1 MAVFRCKMC
10 GGDLDVVDTTSNIF
24 TCKYCGTQQTVP
36 TLDSEKKI
44 NLFSRAN
51 RLRMNNEFDK
61 AAGIYET
68 IASEFIEEAEAYW
81 GLCLCKYGIEYV
93 DDPAT
98 AKKIPTCH
106 RTSFRSIFE
115 DENFITALQYSDA
128 EATAVYRREAKEI
141 DRLQKEILSIA
152 GNEEPFDI
160 FICYKETAEDG
171 ERTKDS
177 VLAQEIYDAL
187 TEKGYKVFFSR
198 ITLEDKLGKAYEPYI
213 FAALSSAKVML
224 AVGTKYEYFNAVWV
238 KNEWGR
244 FLEMMKDDKSKTLIP
259 CYADIDAYDMPAE
272 FKNFQGQDMTK
283 IGFKQDLIRGI
294 GKLMGGSTPAPVTY
308 AAAAPTLDKCIE
320 NAEVYMNLKNY
331 PAAYET
337 YQTMTREYPGNYLGW
352 WGLITA
358 SSRNLTVV
366 SDEDETKI
374 KEWYGYA
381 LSLAD
386 DGQKAEIKSRMKE
399 YLRTKSS
406 AYADGSRDMYSEK
419 LAKANGAI
427 KKTEYIINREE
438 RKVADTITSHNGHL
452 GNLTGVINESRSAIR
467 KYGILKKR
475 IARAKVTK
483 FLFAL
488 GAVTLIV
495 CFFIALST
503 PKSKSQE
510 INDIVSI
517 VAAVALVETL
527 VMALVHAVSSTLV
540 NSFKKK
546 NPSISAYTVRSCK
559 DNIKKLGQQINISSA
574 EAERYKK
581 EIDNLT
587 NSENTMVIEG
597 RKKIEQ
603 IKGAITDI
611 EAIKDD
617 RENIALY
624 DFYLSC
630 KEYECETPTL
640 NEAFVPVWDKAMTA
654 MKLIDRAE

>member
-10 GGDLDVVDTTSNIF
+10 GGDLDVTDTSTNIY
-24 TCKYCGTQQTVP
+24 TCKYCNTQQTVP
-36 TLDSEKKI
+36 TLDSEKKV

-98 AKKIPTCH
+98 ARKIPTCH
-106 RTSFRSIFE
+106 RTSYQSIFE
-115 DENFITALQYSDA
+115 DENFTTALQYSDA
-128 EATAVYRREAKEI
+128 DATAVYRREAKEI
-141 DRLQKEILSIA
+141 DRLQKEILSVA
-152 GNEEPFDI
+152 ANEEPFDI
-160 FICYKETAEDG
+160 FICYKETDEEG

-177 VLAQEIYDAL
+177 VLAQEIYEAL

-283 IGFKQDLIRGI
+283 IGFKQDLVRGI

-320 NAEVYMNLKNY
+320 NAQVYMNLKNY

-337 YQTMTREYPGNYLGW
+337 YQTMTREYPGHYLGW

-366 SDEDETKI
+366 SDEDEAKI

-386 DGQKAEIKSRMKE
+386 DGQKVEIKSKMKE
-399 YLRTKSS
+399 YLRIKSS
-406 AYADGSRDMYSEK
+406 AYAEGSRDMYSEK
-419 LAKANGAI
+419 LACANGMI
-427 KKTEYIINREE
+427 KASE
-438 RKVADTITSHNGHL
+438 
-452 GNLTGVINESRSAIR
+452 SAIR
-467 KYGILKKR
+467 KEEKRVADAIKACNRNIEELTDDIKESRTLIKKYGTLKKR
-475 IARAKVTK
+475 ITRAKVTK
-483 FLFAL
+483 VLFAL
-488 GAVTLIV
+488 CIVTV
-495 CFFIALST
+495 VACFFISFSV
-503 PKSKSQE
+503 PKAEARKLDE
-510 INDIVSI
+510 I
-517 VAAVALVETL
+517 LVPIFATAGIIGL
-527 VMALVHAVSSTLV
+527 VMALVHAISSSLV
-540 NSFKKK
+540 NSFRRK
-546 NPSISAYTVRSCK
+546 NSGVTAYSAGVCK
-559 DNIKKLGQQINISSA
+559 ANMKDLGSRINYYNENI
-574 EAERYKK
+574 ERYQKQLA
-581 EIDNLT
+581 ELSNP
-587 NSENTMVIEG
+587 ENKVIEENK
-597 RKKIEQ
+597 RKIELTRN
-603 IKGAITDI
+603 AIADI

-630 KEYECETPTL
+630 KDYECETPTL
-640 NEAFVPVWDKAMTA
+640 NEAFVPVWDKAMA
-654 MKLIDRAE
+654 AIKFIG

>member
-10 GGDLDVVDTTSNIF
+10 GGDLDVTDTSTNIF
-24 TCKYCGTQQTVP
+24 TCKYCNTQQTIP
-36 TLDSEKKI
+36 TLDSEKKV

-106 RTSFRSIFE
+106 RTSYQSIFE
-115 DENFITALQYSDA
+115 DENFTTALQYSDA
-128 EATAVYRREAKEI
+128 EATSVYRREAKEI
-141 DRLQKEILSIA
+141 DRLQKEILSVA
-152 GNEEPFDI
+152 ANEEPFDI
-160 FICYKETAEDG
+160 FICYKETDEEG

-213 FAALSSAKVML
+213 FAALSSAKVLL

-244 FLEMMKDDKSKTLIP
+244 FLEMMKEDKSKTLIP

-283 IGFKQDLIRGI
+283 IGFKQDLVRGI
-294 GKLMGGSTPAPVTY
+294 AKLMGGGTPAPVTY
-308 AAAAPTLDKCIE
+308 AAAAPTLEKCVE

-331 PAAYET
+331 PAAYEM
-337 YQTMTREYPGNYLGW
+337 YQTMTREYPGHYLGW
-352 WGLITA
+352 WGLIIA
-358 SSRNLTVV
+358 SSRNLTAV
-366 SDEDETKI
+366 SDEDENKI

-386 DGQKAEIKSRMKE
+386 DGQKAEIKSKMKE
-399 YLRTKSS
+399 YLRIRSS
-406 AYADGSRDMYSEK
+406 VYAEGSRDMYSEK
-419 LAKANGAI
+419 LACANGMIKASESAIQKEERRVADAI
-427 KKTEYIINREE
+427 KSCNHNIE
-438 RKVADTITSHNGHL
+438 RQKDDIK
-452 GNLTGVINESRSAIR
+452 ECRSLIK
-467 KYGILKKR
+467 KYGTLKNR
-475 IARAKVTK
+475 ITRAKVTK
-483 FLFAL
+483 FLFTL
-488 GAVTLIV
+488 GIITLIV
-495 CFFIALST
+495 CFFIAIST
-503 PKSKSQE
+503 PKSESQE
-510 INDIVSI
+510 INNIVSVVASIALI
-517 VAAVALVETL
+517 VTL
-527 VMALVHAVSSTLV
+527 VMALVHAISSSLV
-540 NSFKKK
+540 NSFRRK
-546 NPSISAYTVRSCK
+546 NPGVSAYSPSVCK
-559 DNIKKLGQQINISSA
+559 ANMRDLGSQINKNNAAIEVYQRQLA
-574 EAERYKK
+574 ELSNPENRIIEENKRRI
-581 EIDNLT
+581 ELT
-587 NSENTMVIEG
+587 RN
-597 RKKIEQ
+597 
-603 IKGAITDI
+603 AIADI

-630 KEYECETPTL
+630 KDYGCETPTL
-640 NEAFVPVWDKAMTA
+640 NEAFVPVWDKAMAA
-654 MKLIDRAE
+654 MKFIG

>member
-98 AKKIPTCH
+98 ARKIPTCH
-106 RTSFRSIFE
+106 RTSFQSIFE

-152 GNEEPFDI
+152 SNEEPFDI

-283 IGFKQDLIRGI
+283 IGFKQDLVRGVA
-294 GKLMGGSTPAPVTY
+294 KLMGGSTPAPVTY
-308 AAAAPTLDKCIE
+308 ATAAPTLDKCIE

-399 YLRTKSS
+399 YLRIKSS
-406 AYADGSRDMYSEK
+406 AYAEGSRDMYSEK
-419 LAKANGAI
+419 LAKANGMIKASESAI
-427 KKTEYIINREE
+427 KNEE
-438 RKVADTITSHNGHL
+438 KRVAD
-452 GNLTGVINESRSAIR
+452 AIR
-467 KYGILKKR
+467 SCNKNIDRQTDDIKECRSLIKKYGVLKKR
-475 IARAKVTK
+475 ITRAKVTK
-483 FLFAL
+483 FLFTL
-488 GAVTLIV
+488 GIITLIV
-495 CFFIALST
+495 CFFIAISN
-503 PKSKSQE
+503 PKSKDQQL
-510 INDIVSI
+510 NDIVSM
-517 VAAVALVETL
+517 VAACGLILTL
-527 VMALVHAVSSTLV
+527 VMALVHAISSSLV
-540 NSFKKK
+540 NSFRRK
-546 NPSISAYTVRSCK
+546 NSGVTAYSAGVCK
-559 DNIKKLGQQINISSA
+559 ANMKDLGSRINGYNAAI
-574 EAERYKK
+574 ERYQKQ
-581 EIDNLT
+581 LT
-587 NSENTMVIEG
+587 ELSNPENKVIEENK
-597 RKKIEQ
+597 RKIELTRN
-603 IKGAITDI
+603 AIADI

-630 KEYECETPTL
+630 KDYECETPTL
-640 NEAFVPVWDKAMTA
+640 NEAFVPVWDKATAA
-654 MKLIDRAE
+654 MKFIG

>member
-10 GGDLDVVDTTSNIF
+10 GGDLDVTDTSTNIF
-24 TCKYCGTQQTVP
+24 TCKYCNTQQTIP
-36 TLDSEKKI
+36 TLDSEKKV

-93 DDPAT
+93 DDPVT

-106 RTSFRSIFE
+106 RTSYQSIFE
-115 DENFITALQYSDA
+115 DENFTTALQYSDA

-141 DRLQKEILSIA
+141 DRLQKEIISIA
-152 GNEEPFDI
+152 NNEEPFDI
-160 FICYKETAEDG
+160 FICYKETDKEG

-198 ITLEDKLGKAYEPYI
+198 ITLEDKLGKEYEPYI

-224 AVGTKYEYFNAVWV
+224 AIGTNYEYFNAVWV
-238 KNEWGR
+238 KNEWMR
-244 FLEMMKDDKSKTLIP
+244 FLEMMKEDKSKTLIP
-259 CYADIDAYDMPAE
+259 CYADIDAYDMPSE
-272 FKNFQGQDMTK
+272 FKNFQGQDMSK
-283 IGFKQDLIRGI
+283 IGFKQDLVRGI
-294 GKLMGGSTPAPVTY
+294 GKLMGGEKPAAVAYQT
-308 AAAAPTLDKCIE
+308 AAPTLDKCIS

-352 WGLITA
+352 WGLILA
-358 SSRNLTVV
+358 SSRNLTTV
-366 SDEDETKI
+366 SEEEEAKV

-386 DGQKAEIKSRMKE
+386 DGQKEEIKSRMKE
-399 YLRTKSS
+399 YLRIKSN

-419 LAKANGAI
+419 LAKANGIIKNAESAI
-427 KKTEYIINREE
+427 HKEE
-438 RKVADTITSHNGHL
+438 KRVADTVKSYNNNISRLTSD
-452 GNLTGVINESRSAIR
+452 INENRSATR

-475 IARAKVTK
+475 IRRAKVTK
-483 FLFAL
+483 FIFAL
-488 GAVTLIV
+488 GIITLIA
-495 CFFIALST
+495 CFFIAIST
-503 PKSKSQE
+503 PKSE
-510 INDIVSI
+510 NPELNDILSVVSAI
-517 VAAVALVETL
+517 ALLVTL
-527 VMALVHAVSSTLV
+527 VMALVHAISSSLV
-540 NSFKKK
+540 NSFRRK
-546 NPSISAYTVRSCK
+546 NPEIVAYSPAMCKSSILNLENMITNNAAT
-559 DNIKKLGQQINISSA
+559 L
-574 EAERYKK
+574 ERYKK
-581 EIDNLT
+581 QLAELT
-587 NSENTMVIEG
+587 NSENKAIAEAKRRIELT
-597 RKKIEQ
+597 E
-603 IKGAITDI
+603 GAIKDI

-630 KEYECETPTL
+630 KEYGCDTPTP
-640 NEAFVPVWDKAMTA
+640 NEAFTPVWDKAMA
-654 MKLIDRAE
+654 AIRLIDSN